1 VLYLGTKV
9 HDNDD
14 MRPEKSFAIRATP
27 SYSSDELIL
36 RFS

>member
-1 VLYLGTKV
+1 MTMMTSGRK
-9 HDNDD
+9 
-14 MRPEKSFAIRATP
+14 KSFAIRATP